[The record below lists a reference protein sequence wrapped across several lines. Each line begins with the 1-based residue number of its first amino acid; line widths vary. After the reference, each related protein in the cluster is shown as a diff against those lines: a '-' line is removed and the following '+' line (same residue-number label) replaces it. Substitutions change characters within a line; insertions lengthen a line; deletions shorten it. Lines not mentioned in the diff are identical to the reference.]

1 MMHLKT
7 QDDLS
12 KYVMCDR
19 CNSLYRKVQLP
30 AGKRARCKKCG
41 AILYRYDPAYLD
53 RALALAVSGIIFF
66 VLANLFP
73 LIRVGLWGKEH
84 TLTLFSAISVLEG
97 GGFYI
102 VAIGV
107 TLLVLVIPLLVIV
120 DYAVLILLLKLGKRP
135 EMARRLLVSLSHLI
149 PWSMVDIFT
158 VSVLIALVKLSGKV
172 TIHFGVAFWAL
183 VIYAGIDLYLTRA
196 RRIGTLWEIYE
207 RRYHGQ

>member
-1 MMHLKT
+1 MMHPKT
-7 QDDLS
+7 QEDLS

-19 CNSLYRKVQLP
+19 CNTLYRKVQLP
-30 AGKRARCKKCG
+30 AGKQARCKKCG

-53 RALALAVSGIIFF
+53 RALALALSGIIFF
-66 VLANLFP
+66 ALANFFP
-73 LIRVGLWGKEH
+73 LIRVSLWGKEH
-84 TLTLFSAISVLEG
+84 TLTLFSAVSTLEG
-97 GGFYI
+97 AGFYI

-120 DYAVLILLLKLGKRP
+120 DYVAVILLLKQGKHP
-135 EMARRLLVSLSHLI
+135 QTARHLLVSLSHLI
-149 PWSMVDIFT
+149 PWSMVDIFS
-158 VSVLIALVKLSGKV
+158 VSVLIALVKLSNKV

-207 RRYHGQ
+207 RRYRGR